1 MWKTLDLESARCH
14 LCPTCDSLGPHLAW
28 HDEDADQSGLDCI
41 DCGMPLGRLTPI
53 GLEPPEGDC
62 WLDSEALEG
71 WSLWTRA
78 N

>member
-1 MWKTLDLESARCH
+1 MWKTLELEAARCH

-28 HDEDADQSGLDCI
+28 HNEDADQSGLDCI
-41 DCGMPLGRLTPI
+41 DCGTPLGRFTPH
-53 GLEPPEGDC
+53 GLEPSQDER

-71 WSLWTRA
+71 WSRWTRA